1 MPRPPTRPLWLALL
15 VLVGLVAHSTAYQ
28 VLISDQDDVSL
39 AFLHPQL
46 HIRKPELTSSNSFQV
61 RQVCSGMWGK
71 GKENA
76 FIEGALRS
84 ESTLFRRA
92 QLIRVVWSAVLFSP
106 ASRGQ
111 LALVVFEWED
121 AKYLGVETSGND
133 AENAWQ
139 EDRVY
144 ICTLS
149 AQQAGLCDESQLGR
163 FISTAPA
170 FSNSS
175 IWTASVRFD
184 AVPSTPINEADLQL
198 GTGPYRYEVTKTGY
212 YCVGAVPVVLEGARV
227 NSSYTGVVDFENVY
241 GGLLPASEYPKV
253 LFYFILFL
261 VYLALGLVW
270 AVLCWLHRREILPLQ
285 QYISA
290 TVAFLIV
297 EQLLVW
303 RYWAYLNNVGHPG
316 VAGAFLVLVS
326 VLNAARNSLSLYLL
340 CLASMGL
347 SIIRP
352 SLGSVMGRVR
362 LLAICHFV
370 FGVLYS
376 LGTVAIPLESA
387 GFFIFFFVLPLAF
400 SLTAFLTWIMYSLG
414 STIADLGARRQTYKK
429 TSVSPS
435 ASPHVSLKKL
445 TSRLSTVFVR
455 LYRILI
461 CASIVILAFFVL
473 STLSFSSRLDPSFP
487 ARTWKTRWLLLNGW
501 LALLYALVFF
511 SIAFLWR
518 PTGHNRL
525 LALSHELAQTEDE
538 ADLYD
543 VDAMVPEDER
553 EDAGELKDAFPLK
566 SVRRDGEEDVVF
578 EVGSDDD
585 EESAVEGRKD
595 SARPRRSDSGGD
607 EDERQRLRFSEEDD
621 DDLDITTQHGQ
632 ESAGLDA
639 PPEYRSYK
647 ND

>member
-15 VLVGLVAHSTAYQ
+15 VLVGLVAHCTAYQ
-28 VLISDQDDVSL
+28 VLISDQDD
-39 AFLHPQL
+39 
-46 HIRKPELTSSNSFQV
+46 V

-76 FIEGALRS
+76 FIE
-84 ESTLFRRA
+84 
-92 QLIRVVWSAVLFSP
+92 VLFSP

-429 TSVSPS
+429 TM
-435 ASPHVSLKKL
+435 
-445 TSRLSTVFVR
+445 FVR

-487 ARTWKTRWLLLNGW
+487 ARTWKTRWLLLDGW

>member
-1 MPRPPTRPLWLALL
+1 MPRPPTQPLWLALL
-15 VLVGLVAHSTAYQ
+15 LLFGLITTCHAYQ
-28 VLISDQDDVSL
+28 VLISDQDD
-39 AFLHPQL
+39 A
-46 HIRKPELTSSNSFQV
+46 

-76 FIEGALRS
+76 FIE
-84 ESTLFRRA
+84 
-92 QLIRVVWSAVLFSP
+92 VLFSP
-106 ASRGQ
+106 SSRGQ

-121 AKYLGVETSGND
+121 VKYLGVEPSGNSD
-133 AENAWQ
+133 ENDWQ

-149 AQQAGLCDESQLGR
+149 AQQDGLCDESQLGR
-163 FISTAPA
+163 FISSAP
-170 FSNSS
+170 SSYNSS

-227 NSSYTGVVDFENVY
+227 NSSYTGVADFENVY

-253 LFYFILFL
+253 LFYFVLFL

-270 AVLCWLHRREILPLQ
+270 AVLCFLHRRDILPLQ

-290 TVAFLIV
+290 TVAFLVV

-352 SLGSVMGRVR
+352 TLGSVMGRVR

-376 LGTVAIPLESA
+376 LGTVTIPLESA

-429 TSVSPS
+429 TM
-435 ASPHVSLKKL
+435 
-445 TSRLSTVFVR
+445 FVR

-461 CASIVILAFFVL
+461 FASIVILAFFVL
-473 STLSFSSRLDPSFP
+473 STLSFTSRLDPSFP
-487 ARTWKTRWLLLNGW
+487 ARTWKTRWLLLDGW
-501 LALLYALVFF
+501 LALLYAAVFF

-525 LALSHELAQTEDE
+525 LALSQELAQTEDE

-543 VDAMVPEDER
+543 VDAMVPDDER
-553 EDAGELKDAFPLK
+553 EDAGELKDSFPLK
-566 SVRRDGEEDVVF
+566 SVRRDEDEDEDVVF

-595 SARPRRSDSGGD
+595 SARPRRSDGGGN
-607 EDERQRLRFSEEDD
+607 EDERQRLRFSDEDD

-632 ESAGLDA
+632 EGEGFEA